1 MERMMNKKVQVKIFV
16 FVLLMFSFCL
26 YAQNNSNKSEK
37 QNPVKIYNQ
46 ALSYFEDEDY
56 YTASQYFLEVVT
68 INPAYSDAWFNLA
81 RCSYQLGEYDLA
93 FRYLES
99 AEKFEK
105 NNSKIQ
111 NLKGMILLALGNLD
125 EAKIIFESVLKHF
138 PNDVD
143 AHFGLAEIELFDGK
157 YSGAENQYV
166 EALKRQATNRKALLS
181 LALICAQTNRYDVA
195 QNYLHQAMQFYSG
208 EAEVHYLA
216 AIIYMMEGEFS
227 LAEKHAR
234 IAVEIKGN
242 YEKAYEL
249 LANAMYCQK
258 RYSEVIDLCDY
269 LISKNRNNTAFWYLK
284 GISLEK
290 MGNKEDAVD
299 VWDTALNIN
308 PQDEIMR
315 MMLEL
320 TVKEILS
327 FDDPRRTD
335 FAEYHLENANQYIT
349 RYDNAG
355 SSYELQRAIMLDPSN
370 VKARLKYA
378 EILEMNGM
386 HESYLSQLNF
396 IQENSEI
403 VLDTALQDKIEA
415 YDSLL
420 QDNLAKKWKIDP
432 FYLDK
437 IRWNIAIFYTE
448 NQSSFIHAD
457 TERLTALACSD
468 IFSGVAITA
477 VKTQVNPVS
486 GFGEAFRNARANDYD
501 YFIIVSL
508 SESSDDIT
516 LNSKMYSGRTGT
528 EIASEKFFATG
539 NNRFSQV
546 LRRFRNS
553 VLEKLTVRGKILKR
567 NGKTV
572 LIDLGKS
579 ENIVK
584 DAEFKIIKKG
594 CIKTSD
600 YGTGLFYKDDD
611 VIGILT
617 VTNAGEEISEA
628 QITNNGFYDR
638 INVDDEVVLV
648 SIPSQN
654 NEAGVDT
661 VPNSDENGNPV
672 VNNSVQ
678 SESSQIID
686 EIKKAVE
693 RPAILEILRNIR

>member
-1 MERMMNKKVQVKIFV
+1 MNKKVQVKIFV

-46 ALSYFEDEDY
+46 ALSFFEDEDY

>member
-93 FRYLES
+93 LRYLES

-138 PNDVD
+138 PNNVD

-195 QNYLHQAMQFYSG
+195 QNYLRQAMQFYSG

-290 MGNKEDAVD
+290 MGKKEDAVD

-320 TVKEILS
+320 TVKDILS